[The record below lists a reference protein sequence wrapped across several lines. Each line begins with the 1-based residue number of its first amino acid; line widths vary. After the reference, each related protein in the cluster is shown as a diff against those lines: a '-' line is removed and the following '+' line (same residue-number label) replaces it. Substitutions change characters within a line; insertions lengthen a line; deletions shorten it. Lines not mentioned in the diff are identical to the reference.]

1 MHGDVVVVAGSSS
14 TYSDDYDVL
23 HLSLKQIRM
32 IVIAKKLVACC
43 CSSITP
49 YLANLLG
56 TGSGMVS
63 FKKVF
68 FQYSHYNCR
77 LLFIM
82 PFIDATRPAY
92 CSLPSPF
99 PNTKCQLPNIL
110 LCNISPCRRL
120 FCYSY
125 SSIGRTFLE

>member
-49 YLANLLG
+49 YLANLTALLKNG
-56 TGSGMVS
+56 ALDLFTLYIAYSPEVS
-63 FKKVF
+63 VSPVLKK
-68 FQYSHYNCR
+68 
-77 LLFIM
+77 IK
-82 PFIDATRPAY
+82 I
-92 CSLPSPF
+92 
-99 PNTKCQLPNIL
+99 
-110 LCNISPCRRL
+110 
-120 FCYSY
+120 
-125 SSIGRTFLE
+125 